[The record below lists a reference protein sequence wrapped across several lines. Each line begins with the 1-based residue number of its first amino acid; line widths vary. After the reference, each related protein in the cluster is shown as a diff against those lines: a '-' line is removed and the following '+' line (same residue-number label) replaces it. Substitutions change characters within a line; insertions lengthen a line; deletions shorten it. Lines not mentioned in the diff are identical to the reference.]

1 MAEGLFRQIM
11 VQIPAR
17 GPEMAAGDVVNTASR
32 ICTCAHGGQ
41 VLLSRSVRAALAD
54 ASPYELRSLGRYR
67 LRGIS
72 DEHDLYQLVAAEL
85 LDGFP
90 PLRLGV

>member
-1 MAEGLFRQIM
+1 VA
-11 VQIPAR
+11 
-17 GPEMAAGDVVNTASR
+17 
-32 ICTCAHGGQ
+32 
-41 VLLSRSVRAALAD
+41 SRSVRAALTD
-54 ASPYELRSLGRYR
+54 ASPFELRSLGSHR

-72 DEHDLYQLVAAEL
+72 DGHDLYQLVAADL

>member
-1 MAEGLFRQIM
+1 VRVRIGLHSGRPTRTASGYQGIS
-11 VQIPAR
+11 
-17 GPEMAAGDVVNTASR
+17 VNTASR

-41 VLLSRSVRAALAD
+41 VLLSRSVRAALTD
-54 ASPYELRSLGRYR
+54 AAPFELRSLGSYR

-72 DEHDLYQLVAAEL
+72 DEHDLYQLVAADL